1 MVRFH
6 GVKIEDLIIKS
17 VENKIHTTGF
27 TPILLHSFYHTTTLM
42 NKFQVLVVLVVEGV
56 TLDDL
61 LEQINF
67 WMPDCPSDNIVLNN
81 LGVDKER
88 RLKCTAHIALDINML

>member
-6 GVKIEDLIIKS
+6 GVKIEDLIKS
-17 VENKIHTTGF
+17 VENKIHSTGF
-27 TPILLHSFYHTTTLM
+27 TPILLHSFYHTTTLK
-42 NKFQVLVVLVVEGV
+42 NKFQVLALLVVEGV

-61 LEQINF
+61 LEQINL

-81 LGVDKER
+81 LGVDEQR
-88 RLKCTAHIALDINML
+88 RLKCTAHIALEINML

>member
-67 WMPDCPSDNIVLNN
+67 
-81 LGVDKER
+81 
-88 RLKCTAHIALDINML
+88 